1 MFFLILYPVFGV
13 QLVDVCNYT
22 NNAKDVDDTEDDP
35 EENTV
40 AKVNGDGFKRDGK
53 PENKES
59 LDRAGGGVGMAILVK
74 SLTINLRETVSK
86 LVH

>member
-1 MFFLILYPVFGV
+1 MLFLILYPVFGV

-35 EENTV
+35 EESAV

-53 PENKES
+53 PENKE
-59 LDRAGGGVGMAILVK
+59 RANALCRSCNGEWELVFKTIL
-74 SLTINLRETVSK
+74 S
-86 LVH
+86 